1 MITGLPYILAY
12 REQQQLFLFDKA
24 YIAGVLFKVGGLSTL
39 IGRFIV
45 QFFWNP
51 ALACVLVSILLAA
64 SAFITWL
71 AFRRSASDWGL
82 LPLCLVPALLMGA
95 CITDGAL
102 HFDAVVSWMLCLG
115 ALAWY
120 IRLES
125 GRAWRAVV
133 ITVFLYFA
141 AGPAAIVFAVTAFLD
156 DCLKGRFSSASSI
169 PVAFACAF
177 AAYAFAWVPTL
188 NTALT
193 PALFYDLD
201 APMPFVHWAP
211 WIAIPAVALISGLF
225 RLLSPRKG
233 LCLAIACASLI
244 AFLPVSKRIA
254 GKYCTDYTSALYQ
267 FEHFTVNEDWDGLI
281 KCCKKAEW
289 RPLTANYLNMALS
302 YKGKLCED
310 LFKYDQR
317 GPISLVIAHKERS
330 IDVTQAHTMFAMGN
344 IAAAQDVAFNIL
356 QSLNGFCPA
365 MLKMNAVIEIL
376 RGSYGV
382 ADKYLTLL
390 EKAPHYRAW
399 ARQQRHFLWNDEAV
413 EDDSFLGPKRKS
425 FPDSGFAMY
434 GDPMTE
440 LYRILESNPSDKRAM
455 DYALSFLMLAKDM
468 NSVCQI
474 VNRFYGSP
482 ALQSLPDNVQ
492 EAVLFQS
499 EYLRN
504 VGNLYYFD
512 EEWCLSHGVTHETIR
527 RFEDFKQAS
536 MQNGGK
542 APGRFRGSFWYYLT
556 AVQI

>member
-39 IGRFIV
+39 AGRFIV

-51 ALACVLVSILLAA
+51 TLAFILTAVLLAA

-71 AFRRSASDWGL
+71 AFRRSSSDWSL
-82 LPLCLVPALLMGA
+82 LPLCIVPALLMGA
-95 CITDGAL
+95 ALTDNAL
-102 HFDAVVSWMLCLG
+102 HFDALVSWMLCLG
-115 ALAWY
+115 ALAVY
-120 IRLES
+120 FKLES
-125 GRAWRAVV
+125 GRAWKSVLIAV
-133 ITVFLYFA
+133 ILYFT
-141 AGPAAIVFAVTAFLD
+141 AGPAAIVFAVTAFVD
-156 DCLKGRFSSASSI
+156 DCFKGRFDSAAGI
-169 PVAFACAF
+169 PAALACAF

-188 NTALT
+188 RTAVS

-201 APMPFVHWAP
+201 ASLTLAHWAP
-211 WIAIPAVALISGLF
+211 WIAIPALAIVSGLF
-225 RLLSPRKG
+225 RVLSPKKAVCAA
-233 LCLAIACASLI
+233 LCCASLI
-244 AFLPVSKRIA
+244 AFIPVSNGIA
-254 GKYCTDYTSALYQ
+254 GKYCTAHTATLYR
-267 FEHFTVNEDWDGLI
+267 FEHHTVNEDWDGLI
-281 KCCKKAEW
+281 KYCKKAEW

-302 YKGKLCED
+302 YKGSLCDD

-317 GPISLVIAHKERS
+317 GPISIIIPHERRS
-330 IDVTQAHTMFAMGN
+330 TDVTQAHIMFAMGN
-344 IAAAQDVAFNIL
+344 IAAAQDISFNIL
-356 QSLNGFCPA
+356 QSLNGYCPA

-390 EKAPHYRAW
+390 EKAPHYRSW
-399 ARQQRHFLWNDEAV
+399 ARQQRRFLRNDAAV
-413 EDDSFLGPKRKS
+413 EEDPFLGHKRKS

-434 GDPMTE
+434 RDPMSE
-440 LYRILESNPSDKRAM
+440 LYRVLEANPTDKKAM
-455 DYALSFLMLAKDM
+455 EYALAFLMLSKDM
-468 NSVCQI
+468 NSVCQL

-482 ALQSLPDNVQ
+482 ALPSLPDNVQ

-504 VGNLYYFD
+504 VGNLHHFD
-512 EEWCLSHGVTHETIR
+512 EEWCLSHGVSHQTIR

-542 APGRFRGSFWYYLT
+542 APARFRGSFWYYLT